1 MANADAPFG
10 FRPIRN
16 DGAPYS
22 GQTERVVF
30 TTTATTVA
38 FVGDAVSL
46 AVTAADATGDPA
58 VELATAGGDVFG
70 VVTSLEANPDNLS
83 QVSRPTVT
91 KRFSQVCMADNAL
104 FEVKASTNPG
114 LALVGSNIAY
124 LYGVGSTVTGI
135 SGSEIANPSSVTGED
150 LQIVRGV
157 NRPDND
163 LTASNSVWVVKFNL
177 PRGRPTAPGL
187 AT

>member
-1 MANADAPFG
+1 MANVDAAFG
-10 FRPIRN
+10 FKPIKS

-30 TTTATTVA
+30 TTSATTAA
-38 FVGDAVSL
+38 FVGDAVSM
-46 AVTAADATGDPA
+46 AIDSADTTGTPS

-83 QVSRPTVT
+83 QISRPTLT
-91 KRFSQVCMADNAL
+91 KRFAQVVRVDNAE
-104 FEVKASTNPG
+104 FEVQASTNPG

-124 LYGVGSTVTGI
+124 LYGVGSTVTGQ
-135 SGSEIANPSSVTGED
+135 SGSQIANPSSVTGED
-150 LQIVRGV
+150 IQIIRGV

-177 PRGRPTAPGL
+177 PRGRPGAPGL